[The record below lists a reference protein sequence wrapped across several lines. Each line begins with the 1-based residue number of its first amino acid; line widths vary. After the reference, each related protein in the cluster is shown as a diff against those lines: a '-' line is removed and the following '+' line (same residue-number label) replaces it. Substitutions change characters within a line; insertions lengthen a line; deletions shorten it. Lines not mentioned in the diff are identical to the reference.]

1 MSAAWLALRRSA
13 GRHAALL
20 VGVGLVFTF
29 CRWPPLTGWDEGFYV
44 AQLRSAIADRD
55 LMLQNDLLL
64 LSNPLDQK
72 LRMLTTIA
80 DDGALLNTFSIG
92 PAVLHA
98 TYAWPLL
105 VGSDRPVG
113 QGLRVALALGSMA
126 LLMLAVLAMIALC
139 ERLGFARPVARIAA
153 VLAVVF
159 GPLAL
164 FGTRGA
170 VNSHLPSALLAA
182 VVCLTTLTWIERPRP
197 RYALAAGLAAGF
209 LTITRWQDGV
219 FLVALAPAAVAALTR
234 GGSRRLRVCGAAL
247 AGGAFA
253 VVLGIQLVAWHV
265 QFDHWLLVPQGGAY
279 LHWTRPAML
288 SLLLSGY
295 HGLLPWMPGFAL
307 GLFGLLWLRPTTSTP
322 AHRLFVLGLI
332 SLVPLALYLSACPV
346 DWWGGESYGPRRL
359 SALTPLVALGL
370 ARVLTAFERFRVR
383 WVVAGLLALWS
394 VFTLTAQLSRF
405 DDLAV
410 VFRGQTSR
418 ASPLSSAAYTG
429 ARWIDH
435 WPTWP
440 HVLRP
445 GFTFSDAPHNGDR
458 LIGLAAVCALAL
470 TVTLVW
476 TVLRRSAVAQRVF
489 LGATLAWAAVTLLWT
504 ARLPVNAAWVKEW
517 RETVQGTEGCS
528 DSAAGPRG
536 FDDAR
541 HLVCAA
547 RAERA
552 GDVSAT
558 RHHLALVRRAADYGV
573 DEASLRSAVERGG
586 LAKP

>member
-1 MSAAWLALRRSA
+1 MKAAWLALRRLVGS
-13 GRHAALL
+13 HTALL
-20 VGVGLVFTF
+20 VGVGLLFTF

-44 AQLRSAIADRD
+44 AQLTSAIADRD
-55 LMLQNDLLL
+55 LMLHNDLLL
-64 LSNPLDQK
+64 LANPLDQK

-98 TYAWPLL
+98 SYAWPLL
-105 VGSDRPVG
+105 VSSDRPVG
-113 QGLRVALALGSMA
+113 RGLRVALALGSLA
-126 LLMLAVLAMIALC
+126 LLMLTALAMIALC
-139 ERLGFARPVARIAA
+139 ERLGFTRPVARVSA
-153 VLAVVF
+153 VLAIAF

-182 VVCLTTLTWIERPRP
+182 VFCLALLAWIESAQP

-209 LTITRWQDGV
+209 LTITRWQDGL
-219 FLVALAPAAVAALTR
+219 FLAALAPAAIVALTR
-234 GGSRRLRVCGAAL
+234 GDSRRLRAGGAAL
-247 AGGAFA
+247 AAAGFGI
-253 VVLGIQLVAWHV
+253 VVGIQLVAWHV

-279 LHWTRPAML
+279 LHWTRPAIL

-295 HGLLPWMPGFAL
+295 HGLVPWMPGFAL
-307 GLFGLLWLRPTTSTP
+307 GLLGMPWLKPAAPTL

-332 SLVPLALYLSACPV
+332 SLVPLAIYLSACPA

-370 ARVLTAFERFRVR
+370 ARVLTLLQRFRVR
-383 WVVAGLLALWS
+383 WVLIGLLALWS

-405 DDLAV
+405 DDLAI
-410 VFRGQTSR
+410 VFCGQTSH
-418 ASPLSSAAYTG
+418 ASPLSIAAYTG

-435 WPTWP
+435 GPTWP

-445 GFTFSDAPHNGDR
+445 GFTFSDAPRNVDR
-458 LIGLAAVCALAL
+458 LVGLAAICVLALAIA
-470 TVTLVW
+470 W
-476 TVLRRSAVAQRVF
+476 AWASLRRSALAQRAA
-489 LGATLAWAAVTLLWT
+489 LGAALAWAAVAILWT
-504 ARLPVNAAWVKEW
+504 ARLPVNAPWAREW
-517 RETVQGTEGCS
+517 REAVRGTEGCS
-528 DSAAGPRG
+528 DSVATPRG

-552 GDVSAT
+552 GDTSAAL
-558 RHHLALVRRAADYGV
+558 RHLALVGRAGDYAV
-573 DEASLRSAVERGG
+573 DQASLRGASERNG
-586 LAKP
+586 PNQP